1 MGRVIPGLT
10 MVALWVLLLFAASA
24 TLFWLG
30 IMLLAVIALHEYFR
44 MTGRQ
49 GDNRLLVAAVITV
62 ALLPVGA
69 AVLQRPDLVM
79 AGLFLGFLG
88 TIVVALFSYRRLD
101 DVFDFIRRSAFGVVY
116 IGFCLAHLVLIRF
129 LPLGVAWLFVLTA
142 ITAGSDTGAY
152 YIGKGFGR
160 RKLCPGI
167 SPNKTVAGALGGISS
182 GVLAALLAGHF
193 LLPQV
198 SLVVIGLAAL
208 GLSVIG
214 ILGDLAESMIKRSEG
229 IKDAGTI
236 LGGHGGVLDRIDS
249 LLLTA
254 PILFYLLSMG
264 VLS

>member
-49 GDNRLLVAAVITV
+49 GDSRLPAAALITV

-69 AVLQRPDLVM
+69 AVLQRPAPVM
-79 AGLFLGFLG
+79 AGLFLGLLG
-88 TIVVALFSYRRLD
+88 TIVVALVSHRRLD
-101 DVFDFIRRSAFGVVY
+101 NVFDFISRAAFGVVY

-129 LPLGVAWLFVLTA
+129 LPQGVAWLFVLTA
-142 ITAGSDTGAY
+142 ITAGGDTGAY
-152 YIGKGFGR
+152 YIGKAFGR

-198 SLVVIGLAAL
+198 SLAVIGLAAL

>member
-1 MGRVIPGLT
+1 MGRIIPGFT
-10 MVALWVLLLFAASA
+10 MVAIWVLILFVAPSI
-24 TLFWLG
+24 LFWLA
-30 IMLLAVIALHEYFR
+30 IMLVAGIALHEYFR
-44 MTGRQ
+44 MTSRQ
-49 GDNRLLVAAVITV
+49 GDNRLPAAAVIPL
-62 ALLPVGA
+62 AILPVGA
-69 AVLQRPDLVM
+69 AVLQRPGLVM
-79 AGLFLGFLG
+79 AGLFLSLLG

-101 DVFDFIRRSAFGVVY
+101 DVFAFICRSTFGVVY

-129 LPLGVAWLFVLTA
+129 LPMGVAWLFVLTV
-142 ITAGSDTGAY
+142 ITAGGDTGAY
-152 YIGKGFGR
+152 YIGKAFGR
-160 RKLCPGI
+160 RKLCPVI

-198 SLVVIGLAAL
+198 SLAVIGLAAL

-214 ILGDLAESMIKRSEG
+214 IIGDLAESMIKRSEG

-249 LLLTA
+249 LLLAA

>member
-1 MGRVIPGLT
+1 MGRIIPGLT
-10 MVALWVLLLFAASA
+10 MVAIWVLLLFAASS

-30 IMLLAVIALHEYFR
+30 IMLMAGIALHEYFR
-44 MTGRQ
+44 MTCRQ
-49 GDNRLLVAAVITV
+49 GDTRLPVAAVIPV

-69 AVLQRPDLVM
+69 AVLQRPGLVM
-79 AGLFLGFLG
+79 AGLFLSLLG
-88 TIVVALFSYRRLD
+88 IIVVALFFYRHLD
-101 DVFDFIRRSAFGVVY
+101 DVFACISRFLFGVVY

-152 YIGKGFGR
+152 YIGKAFGR
-160 RKLCPGI
+160 RKLCPVI
-167 SPNKTVAGALGGISS
+167 SPNKTVAGALGGILS
-182 GVLAALLAGHF
+182 GVLAALLAGYF

-198 SLVVIGLAAL
+198 RLPLIGLAAL
-208 GLSVIG
+208 GLSVVG
-214 ILGDLAESMIKRSEG
+214 ILGDLAESMIKRSVG
-229 IKDAGTI
+229 IKDTGTI

>member
-1 MGRVIPGLT
+1 MARVIPGLT

-49 GDNRLLVAAVITV
+49 GDNRLPVAAVITV

-69 AVLQRPDLVM
+69 AVLQRPDSVM
-79 AGLFLGFLG
+79 AGLFLGLLG
-88 TIVVALFSYRRLD
+88 TIVVALFSHRRLD
-101 DVFDFIRRSAFGVVY
+101 DVFAFISRSAFGVVY

-152 YIGKGFGR
+152 YIGKAFGR

-198 SLVVIGLAAL
+198 SLPVIGLAAL

-214 ILGDLAESMIKRSEG
+214 IIGDLAESMIKRSEG

>member
-1 MGRVIPGLT
+1 

-30 IMLLAVIALHEYFR
+30 IILLAVIALHEYFR

-49 GDNRLLVAAVITV
+49 GDSRLPAAALITV

-69 AVLQRPDLVM
+69 AVLQRPAPVM
-79 AGLFLGFLG
+79 AGLFLGLLG
-88 TIVVALFSYRRLD
+88 TIVVALFSHRRLD
-101 DVFDFIRRSAFGVVY
+101 NVFDFISRAAFGVVY

-129 LPLGVAWLFVLTA
+129 LPQGVAWLFVLTA
-142 ITAGSDTGAY
+142 ITAGGDTGAY
-152 YIGKGFGR
+152 YIGKAFGR

-198 SLVVIGLAAL
+198 SLAVIGLAAL